1 MLRRLFILIAKTFFR
16 EVTIKGTENLPSS
29 GPLIFTPNH
38 PNSLI
43 DPILLYFLPPQYRI
57 RFVAK
62 APLFNI
68 TLLGWLM
75 RKLRAIPVLRR
86 FEADGNVDYKAFF
99 ASCVEALSAGD
110 SIAIFPE
117 GASLPQ
123 PHMTTLR
130 TGAARLYFLAKEK
143 NIDVTVIPVA
153 LNYEH
158 GSIFRT
164 SVVVSFAPPIN
175 TTKLIEN
182 YATAPNDA
190 VRELTALIGKVLHD
204 YVFQA
209 NDYRDREL
217 MLLLERIYKETNG
230 HDTWPERLDRLKK
243 FEDGMSILRD
253 SCAYEIG
260 RLRHM
265 LLRYEGLEKK
275 YKNIYKYTDL
285 IRNGSFKRILMIIF
299 GFPFALLGVIFNFL
313 PYQLCKRI
321 VISIKKYDESVL
333 ATYKVIYS
341 LFLYPLIYV
350 AEGLLINKWLG
361 TTASTTF
368 SLLIIPLSYFTLF
381 YFEWLYD
388 DEWGIILPSFLLRKS
403 RLDRISKLIENQ
415 RYRIKDQVDKLAA
428 RLDILRDQSVGEQS

>member
-1 MLRRLFILIAKTFFR
+1 MLRKLFILIAKTFFR
-16 EVTIKGTENLPSS
+16 KVAIRGTEHLPSS

-43 DPILLYFLPPQYRI
+43 DPILLYFLPSRYRI

-62 APLFNI
+62 AQLFNI

-99 ASCVEALSAGD
+99 ASCVETLSAGD

-143 NIDVTVIPVA
+143 NIDVTIVPVA

-158 GSIFRT
+158 GSTFRT

-175 TTKLIEN
+175 TTELIEN

-190 VRELTALIGKVLHD
+190 VRELTAHIGKVLHD
-204 YVFQA
+204 YVFQT
-209 NDYRDREL
+209 NDYGDREL
-217 MLLLERIYKETNG
+217 MLLLGRIYKETNSY
-230 HDTWPERLDRLKK
+230 DSWPERLDRLKK

-253 SCAYEIG
+253 SCADEIG

-265 LLRYEGLEKK
+265 LLKYESLKNK
-275 YKNIYKYTDL
+275 YKNIYKHSDP

-299 GFPFALLGVIFNFL
+299 GFPFALSGVIFNFL
-313 PYQLCKRI
+313 PYQLCKLI
-321 VISIKKYDESVL
+321 VISVKKYDESVA

-350 AEGLLINKWLG
+350 AEGLLIKTWLG
-361 TTASTTF
+361 TAASITF
-368 SLLIIPLSYFTLF
+368 SLMIIPLSYFTLF
-381 YFEWLYD
+381 FSEWLYD
-388 DEWGIILPSFLLRKS
+388 DGWGIVLPSFLLGRS
-403 RLDRISKLIENQ
+403 TPDRISKLIDNQ
-415 RYRIKDQVDKLAA
+415 RFRIKDQVDNLAA
-428 RLDILRDQSVGEQS
+428 RLDILQGQ